1 MKAKSSVFLGG
12 AIAVALGL
20 GILGVVGGQPAK
32 EVGAAVGDKI
42 KTASTS
48 DIVGSSGTTYQ
59 AYTTTDWTLTYGG
72 GGGSAGTSSK
82 RFSGCTLASYAKY
95 ADGTTI
101 KKTDTAFAIASNVA
115 FAKAGKL
122 ELKYTDGSSTDKG
135 SMYLL
140 SSTDNSTFSFV
151 TLTAGTQGMSIPS
164 TNTSYTM
171 SWAASSASSYYAI
184 VIKSSLTSAGNW
196 RYSGLTADFLEGAT
210 DPSIVI
216 TGADSILAPNSV
228 AYSADAA
235 GTTWSLANANPA
247 GCATISGATV
257 TGVSAGTVDLVAKAT
272 GYADTTK
279 KLTITETSVAIDPT
293 SVSLATGGAEAML
306 EAKPNGFTPTS
317 YAWSLSAVSPEGCVS
332 IKESADEI
340 VSLLSGS
347 VAGTAT
353 LNVTASDGTISKSA
367 TATVTVNAPISQYV
381 LSSNTTSYKAMTT
394 ADFQTYINNSSSF
407 TITTVSNIR
416 VGASPETSAIM
427 MGNKATA
434 SSENQLVFSLPTN
447 QIATSVVVNGYQ
459 TETNCDITVNGEGP
473 LAVTDTAADYTFYPL
488 SNQLSFAMT
497 NRVWANSITIN
508 VAQSAAEA
516 AISFGSDFLS
526 WTGTECAASAL
537 TSATWTKCSALYNRA
552 DAGVQTAIKA
562 ASPNVSGTALE
573 QAIARYDAALKAYPT
588 YSNFLARSTAA
599 GSVLG
604 LKTDTL
610 PIALIASLSL
620 LGILATAGVFLLK
633 KKHQ

>member
-1 MKAKSSVFLGG
+1 M
-12 AIAVALGL
+12 
-20 GILGVVGGQPAK
+20 
-32 EVGAAVGDKI
+32 
-42 KTASTS
+42 
-48 DIVGSSGTTYQ
+48 
-59 AYTTTDWTLTYGG
+59 
-72 GGGSAGTSSK
+72 
-82 RFSGCTLASYAKY
+82 
-95 ADGTTI
+95 
-101 KKTDTAFAIASNVA
+101 
-115 FAKAGKL
+115 
-122 ELKYTDGSSTDKG
+122 
-135 SMYLL
+135 
-140 SSTDNSTFSFV
+140 
-151 TLTAGTQGMSIPS
+151 
-164 TNTSYTM
+164 
-171 SWAASSASSYYAI
+171 
-184 VIKSSLTSAGNW
+184 
-196 RYSGLTADFLEGAT
+196 
-210 DPSIVI
+210 
-216 TGADSILAPNSV
+216 
-228 AYSADAA
+228 
-235 GTTWSLANANPA
+235 
-247 GCATISGATV
+247 
-257 TGVSAGTVDLVAKAT
+257 
-272 GYADTTK
+272 
-279 KLTITETSVAIDPT
+279 
-293 SVSLATGGAEAML
+293 
-306 EAKPNGFTPTS
+306 
-317 YAWSLSAVSPEGCVS
+317 
-332 IKESADEI
+332 
-340 VSLLSGS
+340 
-347 VAGTAT
+347 
-353 LNVTASDGTISKSA
+353 
-367 TATVTVNAPISQYV
+367 TVNAPISQYV